1 MSSGTPIINI
11 AGLSIGYRGPPLLDD
26 VDCRIFRGE
35 RIGLLGRNGAGK
47 TTFMRLL
54 CGTETPDHGRIELA
68 SGTKIAMLPQDV
80 PDDVVGKV
88 LQVISEGL
96 PPEWSADDQRWRAEQ
111 KLEQIL
117 TPMELDPN
125 ADFRRLSTGMQR
137 RVLLARAIASTPD
150 VLLLD
155 EPTNH
160 LDIDSIIWLES
171 FLSKLSCTLI
181 FVTHDRR
188 FLTELAQRILE
199 VDRGRL
205 FDWSCDYP
213 TFLSRKEEALA
224 AEEKQNALF
233 DKKLAEEEVW
243 IRQGIKARR
252 TRNEGRV
259 RALES
264 LRLERTAR
272 QEKIGT
278 VKLQIDSGERSGAIV
293 LKAENASFG
302 YDNKAVVSGVTTTVM
317 RGDKIGILG
326 PNGVGKST
334 LVRGLLG
341 QLPAL
346 TGSVRVGTNL
356 EIAYFDQTR
365 AQLDPDQTA
374 EQNVGQGKSSIEIG
388 NRSRHVIG
396 YLQDFLFSPQQ
407 ARSPIKYFSGGQR
420 NRLMLAKMFAR
431 SANLLVLDEPTNDL
445 DTETLELLEANL
457 VEYNGTVLLISH
469 DREFLNNVV
478 SSTLV
483 FEGDNVREYVGGYD
497 DWKRQTQQTI
507 QDTVRFIPGARP
519 ANKSTESANSDIDR
533 KPKRLTFKEQTE
545 LSRLPE
551 LIEQL
556 EIQQAEMH
564 AAMASEAFY
573 KQPSEQITRA
583 TEQSTRLSQEIRT
596 AYSRWEELEH
606 RD

>member
-1 MSSGTPIINI
+1 
-11 AGLSIGYRGPPLLDD
+11 LDD
-26 VDCRIFRGE
+26 VDCRIFAGE
-35 RIGLLGRNGAGK
+35 RIGLLGRNGSGK
-47 TTFMRLL
+47 TTFLRLL
-54 CGTETPDHGRIELA
+54 CGQETPDHGRIELA
-68 SGTKIAMLPQDV
+68 SETNVALLPQDV
-80 PDDVVGKV
+80 PDAIDGTV
-88 LQVISEGL
+88 LQVITAGL
-96 PPEWSADDQRWRAEQ
+96 PPEWHSDDQRWRADQ
-111 KLEQIL
+111 KLEQIVK
-117 TPMELDPN
+117 PMELDPN
-125 ADFRRLSTGMQR
+125 ADFRRLSTGMKR
-137 RVLLARAIASTPD
+137 RVLLARAIASSPN

-160 LDIDSIIWLES
+160 LDIDSIIWLET
-171 FLSKLSCTLI
+171 FLSKLPCTLI

-188 FLTELAQRILE
+188 FLTQLAQRILE

-213 TFLSRKEEALA
+213 TFLKRKEDALA
-224 AEEKQNALF
+224 AEDKQYALF
-233 DKKLAEEEVW
+233 DKKLAEEEAW

-264 LRLERTAR
+264 LRLERRAR
-272 QEKIGT
+272 QEKVGT

-302 YDNKAVVSGVTTTVM
+302 YDKGPVVCGVTTTIM

-334 LVRGLLG
+334 LVKGLLG
-341 QLPAL
+341 QLLPMS
-346 TGSVRVGTNL
+346 GSVRLGTNL

-374 EQNVGQGKSSIEIG
+374 EQNVGQGKSSIDIG
-388 NRSRHVIG
+388 NRSRHIIG
-396 YLQDFLFSPQQ
+396 YLQDFLFTPEQS
-407 ARSPIKYFSGGQR
+407 RSPIRYFSGGQR

-483 FEGDNVREYVGGYD
+483 FEGNNVREYVGGYD

-507 QDTVRFIPGARP
+507 QNTVRFIPGSRP
-519 ANKSTESANSDIDR
+519 GNKSTELSHSGTDQ
-533 KPKRLTFKEQTE
+533 KPKKLTFKEQTE
-545 LSRLPE
+545 LSKLPE

-556 EIQQAEMH
+556 ELQQAEMH
-564 AAMASEAFY
+564 AAMASDAFY
-573 KQPSEQITRA
+573 KQPNDQITRA
-583 TEQSTRLSQEIRT
+583 TEQASRLSQEIQT

-606 RD
+606 RA

>member
-171 FLSKLSCTLI
+171 FLSKLPCTLI

>member
-117 TPMELDPN
+117 SPMELDPN

-171 FLSKLSCTLI
+171 FLSKMSCTLI